1 MLTNLLALFI
11 VILLSSPLVAYAN
24 DTGGQSD
31 GSKQTMD
38 KGSKVPTDG
47 RFREYD
53 TDNDGAKTGSLKD
66 SSSKGE
72 IEPKGSRDRSLSRT
86 NQEGATRVLTAR
98 LKGSLCVSCLYQL
111 EKKIQEL
118 GGVKSARVIR
128 PPKNVATEDN
138 DRAYAQVQIIY
149 LPNKLNVKKI
159 RQFVQRN
166 DFGIRDEKDLA
177 MTDDFKPL
185 PDPFEN
191 ERSSGV
197 VNAQFK

>member
-1 MLTNLLALFI
+1 MLTNLLAIFI
-11 VILLSSPLVAYAN
+11 VILLSSPKVAYAS
-24 DTGGQSD
+24 DTVGL
-31 GSKQTMD
+31 SKTPTSTGEQV
-38 KGSKVPTDG
+38 SKEPTDG
-47 RFREYD
+47 RFRESD
-53 TDNDGAKTGSLKD
+53 ENVGKVKTDNVNELSSDGGARRAAAGD
-66 SSSKGE
+66 RAPFSSSQE
-72 IEPKGSRDRSLSRT
+72 DGS
-86 NQEGATRVLTAR
+86 RVLTAR

-128 PPKNVATEDN
+128 PPKNVASEDN

-149 LPNKLNVKKI
+149 LPSKLNPKKI

-166 DFGIRDEKDLA
+166 DFGIRDEKDVA
-177 MTDDFKPL
+177 MTSDFKPL